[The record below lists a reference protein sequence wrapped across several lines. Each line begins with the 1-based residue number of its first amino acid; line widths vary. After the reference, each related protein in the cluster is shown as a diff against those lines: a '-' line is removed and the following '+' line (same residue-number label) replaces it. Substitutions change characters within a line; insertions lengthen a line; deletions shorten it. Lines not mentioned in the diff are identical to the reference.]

1 MLVHNVRD
9 LPQTKL
15 DGKINATFL
24 LNEHGDPDFSLA
36 LAKNS
41 LIKNTNYAK
50 KRNRVIVEHNFCC
63 TGCIL
68 TKARTSN

>member
-15 DGKINATFL
+15 DGEINATFL
-24 LNEHGDPDFSLA
+24 LNEHGDLDFSLVF
-36 LAKNS
+36 AKNS

-50 KRNRVIVEHNFCC
+50 KRKRVIVEHNFCC
-63 TGCIL
+63 AGCIL
-68 TKARTSN
+68 TKERTSN